1 MIFWIFKPTSVPEV
15 YFLLNLNQLR
25 RSLNFFG
32 IEISSSSFA
41 KLPLRQFLCTQAL
54 YPGWLNGFYGDFEK
68 RKPQPHSVN
77 PLSYLPGG
85 NLTPSC

>member
-68 RKPQPHSVN
+68 RNPQPHSVN
-77 PLSYLPGG
+77 PYLICQGAI
-85 NLTPSC
+85 